1 MASIEAHMT
10 SRVYLSGLVL
20 VAAALISAWLAG
32 WAPDTEI
39 KSQLFEIGLQV
50 LVFGIL
56 GGGVKLLL
64 DHQNDLEEFRSEMLE
79 RLGRAHR
86 EVYRIRRLLPTAS
99 DDARRALLGELMD
112 ARQDLGDTYHAA
124 RGWGLNKKLDE
135 TRAHIN
141 AMRDYLEEVIEGA
154 LEPAEPSKRAAYEA
168 FIDFRNSVPAYE
180 NGFKASYVSAKA
192 VVDPTSVR
200 KEDLPRAK

>member
-1 MASIEAHMT
+1 MT

-20 VAAALISAWLAG
+20 VAAGLTYAWVAG

-50 LVFGIL
+50 LIFGIL

-64 DHQNDLEEFRSEMLE
+64 DHQNDLEEFRDDMLD

-86 EVYRIRRLLPTAS
+86 EVYRIRRLLPTATEE
-99 DDARRALLGELMD
+99 ARRELLGELMD

-124 RGWGLNKKLDE
+124 RAWGLNKKLDE

-141 AMRDYLEEVIEGA
+141 AMRAYLEEVIEGA

-168 FIDFRNSVPAYE
+168 FIDFRNGGTAYE
-180 NGFKASYVSAKA
+180 QGFKASYVAAKA
-192 VVDPTSVR
+192 IVDPTAVR